1 MKVEFETE
9 MMADKRD
16 KLTQLLMDL
25 MERQKQRAEDLQR
38 MMGEMET
45 TRVEEQENYWL
56 IQYQKLLDSKPK
68 GLEEAEG
75 SMDPKVKKL
84 LVECGAEELV
94 PVFAKKKV
102 TYKEVSFLTEV
113 DLKQMGIS
121 SEFLRRRVLSAIT
134 ALAQGE
140 DAARHN
146 LEGGAGSQKGAASA
160 PSEDDESRESAPS
173 APEDTDPSA
182 PVETFQSAECV
193 VCLDRKCDIIF
204 LPCGHLCSCSSCQQ
218 SLATC
223 PLCRANVL
231 QRVRI

>member
-1 MKVEFETE
+1 MK
-9 MMADKRD
+9 DKRD

-75 SMDPKVKKL
+75 KMDAKVKQL
-84 LVECGAEELV
+84 LVDCGAEELV

-102 TYKEVSFLTEV
+102 TFKEVAFLSEV

-121 SEFLRRRVLSAIT
+121 SEFLRRRVLSAI
-134 ALAQGE
+134 ADLVQQEDLA
-140 DAARHN
+140 RTK
-146 LEGGAGSQKGAASA
+146 LEGGAGSENGAASA
-160 PSEDDESRESAPS
+160 PSEDDKARNDGGEVAT
-173 APEDTDPSA
+173 APEDIEPSA

-193 VCLDRKCDIIF
+193 VCLERKCDIIF

>member
-1 MKVEFETE
+1 MDLKV
-9 MMADKRD
+9 K
-16 KLTQLLMDL
+16 QLLV
-25 MERQKQRAEDLQR
+25 
-38 MMGEMET
+38 G
-45 TRVEEQENYWL
+45 
-56 IQYQKLLDSKPK
+56 
-68 GLEEAEG
+68 
-75 SMDPKVKKL
+75 
-84 LVECGAEELV
+84 CGAEELV

-102 TYKEVSFLTEV
+102 TFKEVAFLTEV

-121 SEFLRRRVLSAIT
+121 SEFLRRRVLSAIA

-140 DAARHN
+140 DSARTN
-146 LEGGAGSQKGAASA
+146 LEGAGGSEKGAASA
-160 PSEDDESRESAPS
+160 PLEENGGEAPS

-193 VCLDRKCDIIF
+193 VCLERKCDIIF

-218 SLATC
+218 ALASC

>member
-1 MKVEFETE
+1 
-9 MMADKRD
+9 
-16 KLTQLLMDL
+16 
-25 MERQKQRAEDLQR
+25 
-38 MMGEMET
+38 MG
-45 TRVEEQENYWL
+45 EQENYWL

-75 SMDPKVKKL
+75 KMDAKVKQL
-84 LVECGAEELV
+84 LVDCGAEELV

-102 TYKEVSFLTEV
+102 TYKEVAFLTEV

-134 ALAQGE
+134 GLTDGE
-140 DAARHN
+140 DSARAS
-146 LEGGAGSQKGAASA
+146 LEGSAGLQKGAASA
-160 PSEDDESRESAPS
+160 PSEEEDRSNGEAPS

-182 PVETFQSAECV
+182 PVETFQSTECV
-193 VCLDRKCDIIF
+193 VCLERKCDIIF

-223 PLCRANVL
+223 PLCRA
-231 QRVRI
+231 